1 MEKLQILFSTLGDQY
16 EEEGELQLGCAEEL
30 YSVCYTVPIPILLIT
45 ITLGLLLLGS
55 GSGSDLSLETIGVIS
70 AGAIWSVYAEG
81 EFDVNAPASNC
92 FSV

>member
-30 YSVCYTVPIPILLIT
+30 YTIPIPILLIT
-45 ITLGLLLLGS
+45 ITLGLLLL

-81 EFDVNAPASNC
+81 EFDVSAPASNC
-92 FSV
+92 FSK